1 MLNPFNISKKR
12 IRHFATP
19 RANNSFYCRVLT
31 ERCRRDLGT
40 QVHFMK
46 NIRLT
51 DEARAGIMNPSFLEF
66 LMGYPKGWTRLS
78 VRKDSES

>member
-1 MLNPFNISKKR
+1 
-12 IRHFATP
+12 
-19 RANNSFYCRVLT
+19 
-31 ERCRRDLGT
+31 
-40 QVHFMK
+40 MK

-66 LMGYPKGWTRLS
+66 LMGYPTDSTRLS

>member
-1 MLNPFNISKKR
+1 MWFIQFNACNYYYRNCFTHKKDKR
-12 IRHFATP
+12 YV
-19 RANNSFYCRVLT
+19 N
-31 ERCRRDLGT
+31 
-40 QVHFMK
+40 K

-66 LMGYPKGWTRLS
+66 LMGYPIGWTRLS